1 MSVSGNVVA
10 QARSRIGT
18 TLGEKWRLDRLIGVG
33 GMASVYAATHRN
45 KRIAAVKLLHQEL
58 SVVQSTRTRFLRE
71 GYVANSVDHPGA
83 IAVDDD
89 EVTSDGLAYLVM
101 ELLDG
106 ESLAQRQDRKG
117 GKLPVSEVIWVADRV
132 LDVLSTAHKQ
142 EILHR
147 DIKPENLFLTKGG
160 MIPSVLLGGLVF
172 PEGPRML
179 KVLDFGVA
187 RIRDL
192 ADQTGGT
199 ESGSLLGTP
208 AFMPPEQARA
218 RSAEIDERTDLW
230 AVGATMFHLL
240 TGRHVHIAETANEVL
255 RLAMYKSAPRI
266 RDIDDSVPFALAR
279 IIDRA
284 LAYERADRWPSAE
297 SMREAISEVHVS
309 GALASNALIT
319 TPPPSYRGVISS
331 LPAAPPRSAPPP
343 PNESMQPMGSQRPQ
357 APPAPAPPTATLPTG
372 GQLTPTMRASAP
384 PPQFRSY
391 AAVALILLGTTAAG
405 WFARGAIDAPHSAS
419 TSIQAAE
426 PEPAAT
432 PARPSARP
440 PIEH

>member
-58 SVVQSTRTRFLRE
+58 SVVQSIRTRFLRE

-117 GKLPVSEVIWVADRV
+117 GKLPVSEVLWVADRV

-147 DIKPENLFLTKGG
+147 DIKPEHLFLTKGG

-192 ADQTGGT
+192 ADQTSGS

-208 AFMPPEQARA
+208 AFMPP
-218 RSAEIDERTDLW
+218 
-230 AVGATMFHLL
+230 
-240 TGRHVHIAETANEVL
+240 
-255 RLAMYKSAPRI
+255 
-266 RDIDDSVPFALAR
+266 
-279 IIDRA
+279 
-284 LAYERADRWPSAE
+284 
-297 SMREAISEVHVS
+297 
-309 GALASNALIT
+309 
-319 TPPPSYRGVISS
+319 
-331 LPAAPPRSAPPP
+331 
-343 PNESMQPMGSQRPQ
+343 
-357 APPAPAPPTATLPTG
+357 
-372 GQLTPTMRASAP
+372 
-384 PPQFRSY
+384 
-391 AAVALILLGTTAAG
+391 
-405 WFARGAIDAPHSAS
+405 
-419 TSIQAAE
+419 
-426 PEPAAT
+426 
-432 PARPSARP
+432 
-440 PIEH
+440 

>member
-18 TLGEKWRLDRLIGVG
+18 TLGEKWRLDRLIGGG

-208 AFMPPEQARA
+208 AFMPP
-218 RSAEIDERTDLW
+218 
-230 AVGATMFHLL
+230 
-240 TGRHVHIAETANEVL
+240 
-255 RLAMYKSAPRI
+255 
-266 RDIDDSVPFALAR
+266 
-279 IIDRA
+279 
-284 LAYERADRWPSAE
+284 
-297 SMREAISEVHVS
+297 
-309 GALASNALIT
+309 
-319 TPPPSYRGVISS
+319 
-331 LPAAPPRSAPPP
+331 
-343 PNESMQPMGSQRPQ
+343 
-357 APPAPAPPTATLPTG
+357 
-372 GQLTPTMRASAP
+372 
-384 PPQFRSY
+384 
-391 AAVALILLGTTAAG
+391 
-405 WFARGAIDAPHSAS
+405 
-419 TSIQAAE
+419 
-426 PEPAAT
+426 
-432 PARPSARP
+432 
-440 PIEH
+440 